1 MKRGEKAM
9 LNRTLLFFVVSLPCS
24 IPAHAFDFD
33 LQKVIDIAKKAQ
45 QANKG
50 IDEPEEIEIGHGIA
64 SNLLGASPLM
74 ADNKVQQ
81 YVNQVGRWVSL
92 HTERPDLPWQ
102 FGVLEST
109 DVNAFATPGGT
120 IFITQGLLLKLGNE
134 SELAGVLAHEMVHV
148 LRKHHLAALQ
158 KSARMDIASELAGEA
173 LKNKADP
180 AILDKAIK
188 AGTEVYARGLDK
200 NDEFEADRMGIVIA
214 TRAGYDPFGLP
225 VVLQMLE
232 ASNARDSSLAL
243 MFKTHPAPGD
253 RLSLLDKAMGNRFD
267 AYSAPTQTDKRFI
280 SEMPQHL

>member
-1 MKRGEKAM
+1 MF
-9 LNRTLLFFVVSLPCS
+9 NRTVILFAIGLLFT
-24 IPAHAFDFD
+24 IPARAFDFD
-33 LQKVIDIAKKAQ
+33 IQKAISFAQKAQ
-45 QANKG
+45 QATKT

-64 SNLLGASPLM
+64 TNLLGASPLLP
-74 ADNKVQQ
+74 DNKVQQ

-102 FGVLEST
+102 FGVLDSS

-120 IFITQGLLLKLGNE
+120 IFITNGLLQRLNNE

-173 LKNKADP
+173 LKGKTDSAV
-180 AILDKAIK
+180 LDKAIK

-214 TRAGYDPFGLP
+214 TRAGYDPYGLP
-225 VVLQMLE
+225 AVLQMLE
-232 ASNARDSSLAL
+232 AMNAQDSALAL
-243 MFKTHPAPGD
+243 MFKTHPAPHD
-253 RLSLLDKAMGNRFD
+253 RLSLLDKEMGDRFD
-267 AYSAPTQTDKRFI
+267 AYAAPTQTDKRFN
-280 SEMPQHL
+280 SEIAQRK

>member
-1 MKRGEKAM
+1 MF
-9 LNRTLLFFVVSLPCS
+9 NRTLLFFGISLLFS
-24 IPAHAFDFD
+24 FPAHALDFDFSKALD
-33 LQKVIDIAKKAQ
+33 IVKKVQ
-45 QANKG
+45 QANKTV
-50 IDEPEEIEIGHGIA
+50 DEPEEIEIGHGIA

-102 FGVLEST
+102 FGVLESS

-120 IFITQGLLLKLGNE
+120 IFITQGLLQRMNNE

-158 KSARMDIASELAGEA
+158 KGARMDLASELAGAA
-173 LKNKADP
+173 LKDKADP
-180 AILDKAIK
+180 AVLNKAIK

-214 TRAGYDPFGLP
+214 TRAGYDPYGLP
-225 VVLQMLE
+225 AVLQMLD
-232 ASNARDSSLAL
+232 ASNAQDSSLAL
-243 MFKTHPAPGD
+243 MFKTHPAPHD
-253 RLSLLDKAMGNRFD
+253 RLSLLDKEMGDRFE
-267 AYSAPTQTDKRFI
+267 AYSAPTQTDKRFN
-280 SEMPQHL
+280 SEIAQRK